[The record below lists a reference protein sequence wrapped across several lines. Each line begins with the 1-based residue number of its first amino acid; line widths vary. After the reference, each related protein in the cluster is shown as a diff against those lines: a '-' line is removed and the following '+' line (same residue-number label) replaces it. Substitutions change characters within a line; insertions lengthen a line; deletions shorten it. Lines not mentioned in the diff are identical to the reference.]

1 MTTIHE
7 RIKEIRLSHGKMTQA
22 EFAEKMGMTRDRYK
36 NYEYG
41 KVEVDGMLI
50 NLVCKTFHVNQ
61 RWLETGEGEMYVQG
75 EGYTPREVQ
84 MLLRGSFTDEQIAW
98 AITMLQQPVEILQG
112 MTKMLRD
119 YEEQMSKIKKDRE

>member
-7 RIKEIRLSHGKMTQA
+7 RIKEVRLSQGKMTQA

-61 RWLETGEGEMYVQG
+61 RWLETGEGEMY
-75 EGYTPREVQ
+75 EENDSLSPREVQ
-84 MLLRGSFTDEQIAW
+84 MMLRGSFSDEQIAW
-98 AITMLQQPVEILQG
+98 AITMLQQPTEVLQG
-112 MTKMLRD
+112 MTQMLRD
-119 YEEQMSKIKKDRE
+119 YAEELNRIKRDRE